1 MPTTPHCPRC
11 DYDLQGQLATWHPQG
26 PSADDAHCPTD
37 GLCSECGLSFEW
49 RFAMHPELAGV
60 AWFVECQKSKRTRLS
75 VPLTTIRAWL
85 APLFWRRIKLETPF
99 KPHRTAWWLL
109 WTTLLFP
116 ALISIIAYYTLS
128 TYFVF
133 NPPTAITVVNGVWT
147 NFTPAVPAN
156 VEEFFSAL
164 YNTNTKLLVD
174 FADPVSEIT
183 NLSRTRTWII
193 AAFISFVGFPLMLF
207 LFPFTRAQ
215 SKVRKRHIFR
225 AAAYSLAPI
234 PFIFLSTA
242 ISLVP
247 PTTLMMW
254 FPRGSIYNLSYTNL
268 LFSYGPAWRF
278 EWIIA
283 LAWFFLWWLCA
294 LKIGFRMRDW
304 LAALLAMS
312 APVIVATVLLISFRD
327 AFLFY
332 FRLW

>member
-26 PSADDAHCPTD
+26 PTADDAHCPTD

-60 AWFVECQKSKRTRLS
+60 AWFVECQKNKRTRLS

-109 WTTLLFP
+109 WTTLLLP
-116 ALISIIAYYTLS
+116 ALIFIFTFYASA
-128 TYFVF
+128 TYNAL
-133 NPPTAITVVNGVWT
+133 NPPITFTIVGGVA
-147 NFTPAVPAN
+147 TPTTPPIPAN
-156 VEEFFSAL
+156 AEDFFDAVYRTSSDLL
-164 YNTNTKLLVD
+164 YQVVPEIND
-174 FADPVSEIT
+174 IT
-183 NLSRTRTWII
+183 NLSRTRSWIL
-193 AAFISFVGFPLMLF
+193 AAFISFMGFPLMLF

-234 PFIFLSTA
+234 PLIFLSTA

-247 PTTLMMW
+247 PTKLMMW
-254 FPRGSIYNLSYTNL
+254 FPRGPIYSLATFNFLS
-268 LFSYGPAWRF
+268 SSAPALRF